1 MSAITPGA
9 ALSISQAAERTGL
22 SPDTLRY
29 YERIGLVDPVPRSA
43 AGYRVYGEDALQ
55 WLEFVLHLRDTGMP
69 VRDMLEFARLRR
81 QGEHTAPLRRALL
94 AEHREKLRE
103 QVRRLE
109 STLSFLD
116 RKIDAYDGRAA
127 RAVPRGR

>member
-1 MSAITPGA
+1 MSAAPGP

-29 YERIGLVDPVPRSA
+29 YERIGLIDPVPRSA
-43 AGYRVYGEDALQ
+43 SGYRVYDEGALQ

-81 QGEHTAPLRRALL
+81 QGEHTAPQRRALL
-94 AEHREKLRE
+94 AGHREKLRE
-103 QVRRLE
+103 QARRLE
-109 STLSFLD
+109 STLGFLD
-116 RKIDAYDGRAA
+116 RKIDHYDGIAA
-127 RAVPRGR
+127 RAVHSHA